1 MPDLSAQHLVLWE
14 LTHKSRSHRGTYVDT
29 LKKENG
35 AKDIGEL
42 MGLPS
47 WSAKGVSDHKQKA
60 LALVVV
66 KSILEAVRL
75 TSSNY
80 FKSQNRSQKWI
91 QHPKISMGTCIAL
104 VLG

>member
-1 MPDLSAQHLVLWE
+1 M
-14 LTHKSRSHRGTYVDT
+14 DT

-66 KSILEAVRL
+66 KSILEAVML

-91 QHPKISMGTCIAL
+91 QHPKISINTCITL